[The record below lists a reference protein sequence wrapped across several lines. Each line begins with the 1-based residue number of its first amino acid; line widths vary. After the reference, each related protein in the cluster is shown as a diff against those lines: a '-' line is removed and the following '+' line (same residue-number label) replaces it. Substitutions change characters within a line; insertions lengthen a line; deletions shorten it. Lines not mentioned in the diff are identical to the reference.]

1 MREPSPHWKNKVEQI
16 YKNIE
21 LKISFVKELWND
33 MEKLGPPDPK
43 ASPEDIAKENK
54 IFEKHLEK
62 LKIFFPEAEN
72 KAKKFIKLEKEKS
85 ELLKKLHKIELEEQE
100 RNIILEEIDKIED
113 EIQKILDDTTLF
125 FIEFEQGLENAKYKR
140 EEIRKILLELGEIEP
155 SSYKKLAE
163 EYKLPKELIDYII
176 EIIPKNFS
184 ITFIVEPEKFKKYYG
199 EDITGQHWR
208 GTIWNFVRGLP
219 KESLPKLND
228 ENFIRLLEKLKDT
241 INHENFHSF
250 IDCFS
255 ISQKYGNLKVIK
267 RVVNSKII
275 NIKNFL
281 DMGYEPFLSLE
292 KKLLTKR
299 LETFMDLFNEELMAE
314 IVSGE
319 HEYRDESFLKHTFF
333 SICKEFCDWLEQ
345 IRKEE
350 ELEKYPEIDAIIKN
364 AISYIDP
371 QKNREKIIKLYQK
384 IEEKAPEKLKDLD
397 IAFILFPPSKF
408 RHIESLVERWTQNH

>member
-1 MREPSPHWKNKVEQI
+1 MKEPSPHWKNKVEQI

-43 ASPEDIAKENK
+43 ASPEDIAKENE

-72 KAKKFIKLEKEKS
+72 KAKEFIKLEKEGG
-85 ELLKKLHKIELEEQE
+85 ELLKKLHKIELEKQE
-100 RNIILEEIDKIED
+100 RNIILEEINKVED

-125 FIEFEQGLENAKYKR
+125 FIEFEQGLKNAKYKR
-140 EEIRKILLELGEIEP
+140 EEIRNILLELGEIEP

-184 ITFIVEPEKFKKYYG
+184 ITFIVEPEKFKEYYG

-219 KESLPKLND
+219 KLSD
-228 ENFIRLLEKLKDT
+228 ENFIRLSEEKLKNT

-255 ISQKYGNLKVIK
+255 ISQKYGNIKVIK
-267 RVVNSKII
+267 RVVNSKIR
-275 NIKNFL
+275 NIKIFL
-281 DMGYEPFLSLE
+281 DMGYEPLFSLE

-299 LETFMDLFNEELMAE
+299 LETFMNLFHEELMAE
-314 IVSGE
+314 IVAGE

-333 SICKEFCDWLEQ
+333 SICREFCDWLEQ
-345 IRKEE
+345 IRKKE
-350 ELEKYPEIDAIIKN
+350 ELEKYPEIDAIIKD
-364 AISYIDP
+364 AISYIEP

-384 IEEKAPEKLKDLD
+384 IQEKAPEKLKDLD

-408 RHIESLVERWTQNH
+408 RHIESLVERWTQNR

>member
-43 ASPEDIAKENK
+43 ASPEDIAKENA

-72 KAKKFIKLEKEKS
+72 KAKKFIKLEKERG
-85 ELLKKLHKIELEEQE
+85 ELLKKLDKTELETQE
-100 RNIILEEIDKIED
+100 YKIISEELNKVED

-125 FIEFEQGLENAKYKR
+125 FIEFEQGLENAKHKR
-140 EEIRKILLELGEIEP
+140 EEIRKILLELGEIKP

-163 EYKLPKELIDYII
+163 EYILPKGFIDYIDK
-176 EIIPKNFS
+176 IIPKNFS
-184 ITFIVEPEKFKKYYG
+184 ITFIVEPEKFKEYFGKG
-199 EDITGQHWR
+199 RLGLHWR

-219 KESLPKLND
+219 RESLPLDDVDFIRLLLKD
-228 ENFIRLLEKLKDT
+228 ENFIRLLEKLKNT

-255 ISQKYGNLKVIK
+255 ISQKYRNLEVIK
-267 RVVNSKII
+267 KIKKEVNLRIR

-281 DMGYEPFLSLE
+281 DMGYELLVSVE
-292 KKLLTKR
+292 KELLTKR
-299 LETFMDLFNEELMAE
+299 LKTFMDLFHEELMAE
-314 IVSGE
+314 IVSAE
-319 HEYRDESFLKHTFF
+319 HQYRGRAFFTSTFF
-333 SICKEFCDWLEQ
+333 NICRKFCDWLEK
-345 IRKEE
+345 IRKKE
-350 ELEKYPEIDAIIKN
+350 ELEKYPEIDAIIKD

-371 QKNREKIIKLYQK
+371 KK
-384 IEEKAPEKLKDLD
+384 
-397 IAFILFPPSKF
+397 
-408 RHIESLVERWTQNH
+408 